1 MIFAMKRLRVVVSLI
16 TQENDYQTEQAAAA
30 EEAATRLGIDLEV
43 LYADS
48 DSILQSQQIL
58 KYVQADAKARPE
70 AIVLEPVGGTALPQV
85 ARAAVSAGLA
95 WVVLNRE
102 VGYVRELR
110 QTAKVPVFG
119 VASDNLEIGRIQ
131 GRQFAAL
138 MPQGGSVLY
147 IQGPSE
153 SDACKL
159 RTLGMYETRASNVQ
173 VKTMKGN
180 WTEASAFKAIT
191 AWLRLATSQQ
201 TPIDLVAAQNDAMA
215 VGAKKAFQ
223 QFSYEGQA
231 RDRWLSIPFIGCDGV
246 ARTGQAWVRSGL
258 LTATVVAPPLAGT
271 ALEMLSRAFQTGA
284 TQPEISFIAPRSLP
298 TIESLTAA
306 AAQSSRSATAASRT

>member
-16 TQENDYQTEQAAAA
+16 TQENDYQLEQAAAA
-30 EEAATRLGIDLEV
+30 EDAANRLGIDVEV
-43 LYADS
+43 LFADS
-48 DSILQSQQIL
+48 DSILQSQQVL
-58 KYVQADAKARPE
+58 KYVQTEAKARPD
-70 AIVLEPVGGTALPQV
+70 AIILEPVGGTALPQV
-85 ARAAVSAGLA
+85 ARAATSAGIG

-110 QTAKVPVFG
+110 QAAKIPVFG

-138 MPQGGSVLY
+138 LPQGGTVLY

-153 SDACKL
+153 TDACKL
-159 RTLGMYETRASNVQ
+159 RTLGMYETRPANIQ

-180 WTEASAFKAIT
+180 WTEGSAFKAIT
-191 AWLRLATSQQ
+191 AWLRLATSQHTQ
-201 TPIDLVAAQNDAMA
+201 LDVVAAQNDAMA

-231 RDRWLSIPFIGCDGV
+231 RDRWLSIPFVGCDGV

-271 ALEMLSRAFQTGA
+271 ALEMLTRALQTGIA
-284 TQPEISFIAPRSLP
+284 QPEITFIAPRSLP
-298 TIESLTAA
+298 TMENLAAIGSQTA
-306 AAQSSRSATAASRT
+306 RSAAASRA

>member
-1 MIFAMKRLRVVVSLI
+1 MKRLRVLVSLI
-16 TQENDYQTEQAAAA
+16 TQENDYQLEQAAAS
-30 EEAATRLGIDLEV
+30 EEAANRLGLDLEV

-58 KYVQADAKARPE
+58 KFVQAEAKARPD
-70 AIVLEPVGGTALPQV
+70 AIILEPVGGPALPQV
-85 ARAAVSAGLA
+85 ARAAVSAGIS

-110 QTAKVPVFG
+110 QSPKVPVFC

-138 MPQGGSVLY
+138 LPRGGSVLY

-153 SDACKL
+153 TDACKL
-159 RTLGMYETRASNVQ
+159 RTLGMYETRPANIQ

-191 AWLRLATSQQ
+191 AWLRLATSQHTQ
-201 TPIDLVAAQNDAMA
+201 LDMVAAQNDAMA

-223 QFSYEGQA
+223 QFSYAGQA
-231 RDRWLSIPFIGCDGV
+231 KDRWLSIPFIGCDGV

-271 ALEMLSRAFQTGA
+271 ALEMLSRALQTGVA
-284 TQPEISFIAPRSLP
+284 QPEITFIAPRSLP
-298 TIESLTAA
+298 AVENLSATGTT
-306 AAQSSRSATAASRT
+306 QGSRSAAATRA